1 MSTLQF
7 SSYVVSTDPKISVI
21 PDFLTPEECCHFIN
35 LAEKIGFTR
44 SLVGRGAYASD
55 SGDQSKFFINAESK
69 NRTSLSVTLDPAMVE
84 TVATVE
90 ARVAG
95 LVQLPLET
103 LEKLVI
109 VKYEPGQFFKPHS
122 DGAFRRSTV
131 FLYLN
136 GVPRGEGGETSFPQL
151 GLRIRPFAG
160 GAVVWRN
167 NMTDPTNGE
176 LKEDPRVVHEGLATT
191 GDTVKYGINCF
202 FNENVM
208 RWTSGG

>member
-7 SSYVVSTDPKISVI
+7 TSYVVSTDPKISVI

-44 SLVGRGAYASD
+44 SLVARGAYASD
-55 SGDQSKFFINAESK
+55 ADDQSEFFINAKSK
-69 NRTSLSVTLDPAMVE
+69 NRTSLSVTLEPATDE
-84 TVATVE
+84 LVANVE

-95 LVQLPLET
+95 LVKLPLET
-103 LEKLVI
+103 LEKLVV

-136 GVPRGEGGETSFPQL
+136 GVPRDSGGETRFPQL
-151 GLRIRPFAG
+151 GLRIRPIAG

-167 NMTDPTNGE
+167 NVRDPTNGE
-176 LKEDPRVVHEGLATT
+176 LKEDPRVEHEGLPTI

-202 FNENVM
+202 FNEKVM
-208 RWTSGG
+208 RSTSGG